1 MATHYSILALK
12 IIPWTEDRPQSM
24 ESQRVR
30 YIYVTRHA
38 EKLNNLKFI
47 RQIHVE
53 LGFRPILLYHSNTRP
68 FVVSNCIKLEG
79 SHSSPNSQTII
90 LSPTQVKIPEWFE
103 CLVFRLRI
111 LLKSLLL

>member
-1 MATHYSILALK
+1 MSALAMEMKHLFFNLASY
-12 IIPWTEDRPQSM
+12 ITE
-24 ESQRVR
+24 E
-30 YIYVTRHA
+30 
-38 EKLNNLKFI
+38 NLKFI